1 MHFRTTFVVMAIATL
16 LLTEPPKASAATEML
31 SASKDNT
38 LINSATGEF
47 SNGQGPLFAGRT
59 GGQGPGA
66 QRALMAFDV
75 ASEIPAGAI
84 ITDVQLTLTVEQ
96 AGNGS
101 GFDSYAL
108 HRVSQDWGEGTS
120 DAFGGGGTQSTA
132 GDATWVHTFF
142 DTATWTIPGGDFEA
156 SASAAK
162 EIGTFGAETWG
173 STPELV
179 ADVQGWLD
187 DPSSNF
193 GWILIGDESAFASSR
208 KFGSRES
215 TVGPVL
221 AVTYIPEPATLATG
235 VLATLLAFGG
245 SRKRRA

>member
-1 MHFRTTFVVMAIATL
+1 MLIFVSAPSA
-16 LLTEPPKASAATEML
+16 KAATAML
-31 SASKDNT
+31 NASKDNT

-47 SNGQGPLFAGRT
+47 SNALGPLFAGLT

-75 ASEIPAGAI
+75 ASDIPAGAI
-84 ITDVQLTLTVEQ
+84 ITDVQLTLTVQQ

-101 GFDSYAL
+101 GFDSYSL
-108 HRVSQDWGEGTS
+108 HRVLQDWGEGTS
-120 DAFGGGGTQSTA
+120 DAFGGGGTTSTP
-132 GDATWVHTFF
+132 GDVTWLHTFY
-142 DTATWTIPGGDFEA
+142 DTGRWNSPGGDFETA
-156 SASAAK
+156 ASAA
-162 EIGTFGAETWG
+162 EIIGTFGAETWE

-215 TVGPVL
+215 AEGPVL
-221 AVTYIPEPATLATG
+221 AVTYIPEPASLAMG
-235 VLATLLAFGG
+235 VFAALMVVGG
-245 SRKRRA
+245 SRKRAS